1 MKGSPKVGHIRTYS
15 KNHVLVEERRKYIVR
30 KVARILTKRGFHGV
44 SMREIAEACDMPVG
58 TVYRYIGSKGDILY
72 LIVDNFQSEIATF
85 CKQIPSRLNGANATQ
100 VLKWS
105 ISEFCR
111 RVDEM
116 KYFLAFSWREMRN
129 LKPEQRLPLL
139 DGEAAIVAAFEE
151 ILRRGCE
158 TGEFTVHN
166 TSVVANNIVVLS
178 QVWVLRHWFLKD
190 KVSLDE
196 FIEEQLEFV
205 LHGVSGRD

>member
-1 MKGSPKVGHIRTYS
+1 MKGLSKTGQIRTYS
-15 KNHVLVEERRKYIVR
+15 KNRALVEERRKYIVQ

-72 LIVDNFQSEIATF
+72 LIIDNFQSEIATF
-85 CKQIPSRLNGANATQ
+85 CKQIPSRLNEQTATQ
-100 VLKWS
+100 VLRWS
-105 ISEFCR
+105 IVEFCR

-116 KYFLAFSWREMRN
+116 RYVLAFSWREMRN

-139 DGEAAIVAAFEE
+139 DGEAAVVAAFEE
-151 ILRRGCE
+151 TLQKGCA

-166 TSVVANNIVVLS
+166 ASVVANDIVVLS

-205 LHGVSGRD
+205 LHGVSG